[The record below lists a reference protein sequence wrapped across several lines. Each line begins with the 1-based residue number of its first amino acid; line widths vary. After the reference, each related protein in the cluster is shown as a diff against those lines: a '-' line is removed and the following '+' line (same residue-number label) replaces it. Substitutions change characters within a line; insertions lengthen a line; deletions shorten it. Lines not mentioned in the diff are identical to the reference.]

1 MARHNDFGRWGEE
14 KAADYLAAR
23 GYRILE
29 RNWRAPNKSELDI
42 IALDGD
48 VLVFVE
54 VKTRKRNCLVSP
66 EMAVDR
72 KKMLSICSAANA
84 YIRYNQLDVRIRF
97 DIVTVVG
104 SEGGF
109 DVNHIRDA
117 FVYPYR

>member
-1 MARHNDFGRWGEE
+1 MLYKVIDFVHTRP
-14 KAADYLAAR
+14 
-23 GYRILE
+23 I
-29 RNWRAPNKSELDI
+29 RNPFLRDVTSELDI